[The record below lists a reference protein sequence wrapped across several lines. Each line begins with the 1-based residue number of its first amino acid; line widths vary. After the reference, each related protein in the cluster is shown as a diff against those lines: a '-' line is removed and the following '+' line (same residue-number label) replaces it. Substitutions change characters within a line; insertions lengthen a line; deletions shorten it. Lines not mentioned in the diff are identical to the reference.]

1 MEVNILP
8 QAVVGNVVL
17 LQGGGARVTIP
28 PGNGFTITVNPV
40 EFAAAG
46 ALGAG
51 AGEGAA
57 NNIAAIT
64 GVFFFQFLN
73 QRCFQFRFLLCVLLV
88 GLVMLFNL

>member
-64 GVFFFQFLN
+64 GVFFFSIPKST
-73 QRCFQFRFLLCVLLV
+73 
-88 GLVMLFNL
+88 MLSISIFVVCSSCRSCNAV